1 MKNQAMFA
9 ERSQSHRLIID
20 KGQEFDQRLMV
31 LLKVA
36 IVQLTNSLASSVAQC
51 NLLKA

>member
-9 ERSQSHRLIID
+9 ERSQSRRLIID
-20 KGQEFDQRLMV
+20 KGQKFDQRLMA
-31 LLKVA
+31 LLKVP
-36 IVQLTNSLASSVAQC
+36 IVQLINSLASCVAQC

>member
-9 ERSQSHRLIID
+9 ERSQSRRLIID